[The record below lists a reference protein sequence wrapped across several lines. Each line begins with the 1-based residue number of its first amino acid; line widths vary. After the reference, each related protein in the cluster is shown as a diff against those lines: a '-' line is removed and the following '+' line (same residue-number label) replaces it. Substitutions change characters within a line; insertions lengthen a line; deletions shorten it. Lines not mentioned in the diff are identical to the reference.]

1 MGLIFENSHYF
12 FNKYKNKIFFQDLN
26 LQLNGE
32 ECSKLVDKISSFIE
46 RENIRIFAIISN
58 NSVCWP
64 LWYIAADKNS
74 CRLLILNPETNL
86 EIINEILKN
95 NNAQI
100 LVDNPDIILS
110 NNKIE
115 SCLQKLNY
123 INKLDFQ
130 RSDVLFTSGTMSL
143 PKGVIVNSSAYLH
156 VAKILNARLNTN
168 YNDIELLSMPFYH
181 SFGLTRLRCILLCG
195 ASAIISDGLKK
206 LPEIYKLS
214 IANKITGLS
223 LVPSGINIVKNL
235 LRKKIKNFISTVK
248 YFEIGSSSIDYE
260 IKVWLKENFKNKII
274 LHHYGMTEAS
284 RSFLRERSNKND
296 FNAPDTW
303 VGDILED
310 CSYKLSIEKND
321 SNSSEIGELM
331 IKGPNLFQSYTD
343 DKLNSDK
350 LMHGWFRTGD
360 ICEIK
365 GGKVYLIG
373 RSDNQINVGGFKVQA
388 EVLEE
393 IVKQLNSV
401 KDCICIK
408 SKSKIFGESITCV
421 VELKEINNKDNFLA
435 NIKNKF
441 KNYPNYYKPEEF
453 IFEKIRLTENGKKI
467 RQLKLYKNE
476 SSNNS

>member
-1 MGLIFENSHYF
+1 
-12 FNKYKNKIFFQDLN
+12 
-26 LQLNGE
+26 
-32 ECSKLVDKISSFIE
+32 
-46 RENIRIFAIISN
+46 
-58 NSVCWP
+58 
-64 LWYIAADKNS
+64 
-74 CRLLILNPETNL
+74 
-86 EIINEILKN
+86 
-95 NNAQI
+95 
-100 LVDNPDIILS
+100 
-110 NNKIE
+110 
-115 SCLQKLNY
+115 
-123 INKLDFQ
+123 
-130 RSDVLFTSGTMSL
+130 
-143 PKGVIVNSSAYLH
+143 
-156 VAKILNARLNTN
+156 
-168 YNDIELLSMPFYH
+168 
-181 SFGLTRLRCILLCG
+181 
-195 ASAIISDGLKK
+195 
-206 LPEIYKLS
+206 
-214 IANKITGLS
+214 
-223 LVPSGINIVKNL
+223 
-235 LRKKIKNFISTVK
+235 
-248 YFEIGSSSIDYE
+248 
-260 IKVWLKENFKNKII
+260 
-274 LHHYGMTEAS
+274 MTEAS
-284 RSFLRERSNKND
+284 RSFLRDRSNKND

-310 CSYKLSIEKND
+310 CSYKLSIEKNG

-343 DKLNSDK
+343 DKLNSDR
-350 LMHGWFRTGD
+350 LMNGWFRTGD

-401 KDCICIK
+401 KDCICLK

-441 KNYPNYYKPEEF
+441 KDYPNYYKPEEF

>member
-26 LQLNGE
+26 LQLNGK

-115 SCLQKLNY
+115 SCLQKLKY

-168 YNDIELLSMPFYH
+168 
-181 SFGLTRLRCILLCG
+181 
-195 ASAIISDGLKK
+195 
-206 LPEIYKLS
+206 
-214 IANKITGLS
+214 
-223 LVPSGINIVKNL
+223 
-235 LRKKIKNFISTVK
+235 
-248 YFEIGSSSIDYE
+248 
-260 IKVWLKENFKNKII
+260 
-274 LHHYGMTEAS
+274 
-284 RSFLRERSNKND
+284 
-296 FNAPDTW
+296 
-303 VGDILED
+303 
-310 CSYKLSIEKND
+310 
-321 SNSSEIGELM
+321 
-331 IKGPNLFQSYTD
+331 
-343 DKLNSDK
+343 
-350 LMHGWFRTGD
+350 
-360 ICEIK
+360 
-365 GGKVYLIG
+365 
-373 RSDNQINVGGFKVQA
+373 
-388 EVLEE
+388 
-393 IVKQLNSV
+393 
-401 KDCICIK
+401 
-408 SKSKIFGESITCV
+408 
-421 VELKEINNKDNFLA
+421 
-435 NIKNKF
+435 
-441 KNYPNYYKPEEF
+441 
-453 IFEKIRLTENGKKI
+453 
-467 RQLKLYKNE
+467 
-476 SSNNS
+476 